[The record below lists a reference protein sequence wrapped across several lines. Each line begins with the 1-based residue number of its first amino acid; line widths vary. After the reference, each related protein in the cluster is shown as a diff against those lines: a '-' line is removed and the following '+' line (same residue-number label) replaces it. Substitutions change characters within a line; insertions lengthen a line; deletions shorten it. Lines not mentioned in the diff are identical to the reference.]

1 MTIKEYIKPD
11 IEIYTIEAESLLT
24 TSVQIGGGGAFDME
38 IEDDFTDDD
47 SDAKYH
53 NAFDV
58 WDEEE

>member
-24 TSVQIGGGGAFDME
+24 TSVQIGGGAFDME
-38 IEDDFTDDD
+38 IEDDFTDND
-47 SDAKYH
+47 SDARYH

>member
-24 TSVQIGGGGAFDME
+24 TSVQFGGAYDIVF
-38 IEDDFTDDD
+38 EDDVTDDD
-47 SDAKYH
+47 SDARYH

-58 WDEEE
+58 WDEDE

>member
-24 TSVQIGGGGAFDME
+24 TSVQFEGAYDIGF
-38 IEDDFTDDD
+38 EDDFTDDD

-58 WDEEE
+58 WDEDE